1 MPCQPTHRML
11 FVGKESYTLVASVQ
25 TVDWPSEL
33 HFSESPEGS
42 FPSPEHFVGCNG
54 ASPSIVYSSAS
65 CPSTTDLST
74 LSFSPLTDRTGSYIP
89 GTRDGLLPFLP
100 NGSTLVDNSPPPP
113 SPHLSRDVTLA
124 QPRGVIRLLSP
135 RSSHNPTAADRTIP
149 PRPKSPFASLSPL
162 SPRFAFN
169 RLRRSDLDS
178 LDDKCLTDSH
188 EDVFDPFS
196 STSPSVFYDDGGKP
210 SHEPLADSWLPG
222 PASSSETDDPEIHTL
237 SPLDNLS
244 VYLCR
249 PLQPHADT
257 PSKAKSRLHIWVS
270 GIESRS
276 STTGSDLAAQPSTQ
290 RRVPLHRGSKRKSR
304 KPKLRPLV
312 LPNLAALRE
321 VVNAQQRRS
330 IVSPTCP
337 PITIMPQQQDPPH
350 RTSHHNDRTASS
362 ASADTA
368 LGSVPRRLI
377 ASLSPPPELVTL
389 TDAFP
394 AALGSRRLTR
404 ESISEPVIVRRDG
417 DGNGNVVVAPQQMQM
432 EAEERLSQ
440 PQCHCSVPVPHEA
453 HKPGGRLSQDR
464 YPEEAPRLQHKHE
477 GETQNLPPLLQLRR
491 NCDKPLPEEPGPELQ
506 ASDKPLPRNP
516 LGCASDKPLPLVPP
530 EARLDG
536 LIVLL
541 HQAGVLADSA
551 QSLRALALGSGSVNA
566 ARSSVYPRMSLK
578 GSASMDLR
586 RPLLESMNEKA
597 NHDHFIARSPSLWSI
612 ATQWAYA
619 L

>member
-1 MPCQPTHRML
+1 MPCQPTHRVL
-11 FVGKESYTLVASVQ
+11 LVGIESYTLVASVQ

-33 HFSESPEGS
+33 HFSDLPEGS
-42 FPSPEHFVGCNG
+42 FPSPEQLVDCNG

-74 LSFSPLTDRTGSYIP
+74 LSFSPLTDRTGSCLP
-89 GTRDGLLPFLP
+89 GTRDGFLSFSP
-100 NGSTLVDNSPPPP
+100 NASTLVDNSPPSP
-113 SPHLSRDVTLA
+113 SPHLAQAVTLA
-124 QPRGVIRLLSP
+124 QPRGVTRLLSP
-135 RSSHNPTAADRTIP
+135 RSSHNPNAADRSIP

-178 LDDKCLTDSH
+178 PDDKCLTDSH
-188 EDVFDPFS
+188 DDVFDPFS
-196 STSPSVFYDDGGKP
+196 RTSPSVFYGDGGKP
-210 SHEPLADSWLPG
+210 SHEPLVNSWLSG
-222 PASSSETDDPEIHTL
+222 PEGSSETDDPEIHAL
-237 SPLDNLS
+237 SPLNDLS

-249 PLQPHADT
+249 PPQPHADT

-270 GIESRS
+270 GIEPRS
-276 STTGSDLAAQPSTQ
+276 STTGTDLAAQPSTQ
-290 RRVPLHRGSKRKSR
+290 RQVPPHRGPKRKSR

-321 VVNAQQRRS
+321 IVNAQQRQS

-337 PITIMPQQQDPPH
+337 SRTTVPQQQDAPH
-350 RTSHHNDRTASS
+350 HPSHHNYRTVSS
-362 ASADTA
+362 ASASMSADTA
-368 LGSVPRRLI
+368 LGPVPGRPI
-377 ASLSPPPELVTL
+377 ASLPPPPELVTS

-394 AALGSRRLTR
+394 AALGSRILTR
-404 ESISEPVIVRRDG
+404 ESISEPVILRRGG
-417 DGNGNVVVAPQQMQM
+417 DGNGNVGVATQQTQTQTQT

-440 PQCHCSVPVPHEA
+440 PQCHCS
-453 HKPGGRLSQDR
+453 
-464 YPEEAPRLQHKHE
+464 
-477 GETQNLPPLLQLRR
+477 LRR
-491 NCDKPLPEEPGPELQ
+491 NCDKPLPEEPGPEPQ
-506 ASDKPLPRNP
+506 ASDKPLPRDP
-516 LGCASDKPLPLVPP
+516 LSCDTDKPLPLVPP

-551 QSLRALALGSGSVNA
+551 QSLHALTLVCGSGHA
-566 ARSSVYPRMSLK
+566 ACSSVYPRMSLK
-578 GSASMDLR
+578 GSASMDFR
-586 RPLLESMNEKA
+586 RAPLESMNEKA
-597 NHDHFIARSPSLWSI
+597 GQDYFAARSPSLWSI